1 LGHYPEYEEFAK
13 ALGARHFSVPK
24 WVWDRMSDAE
34 RWAANVKF
42 LDRMIARGDEIILA
56 TRADLARAGSDFAK
70 ELKYLV
76 ESGFKISKDGFR
88 CTKP

>member
-1 LGHYPEYEEFAK
+1 
-13 ALGARHFSVPK
+13 
-24 WVWDRMSDAE
+24 MSDAE